1 MTMDA
6 LEDKPKPQLKMTE
19 CEQARSFPEL
29 RKEITTLVKSSAV
42 DMVTETIKQVNEGH
56 YAAMKYLFEMIGLFP
71 APPQEET
78 PPEDSL
84 ARMLLLR
91 LGLPDEPMPAGKVTQ
106 DREPDSAAHA
116 GDTVE

>member
-1 MTMDA
+1 MDA
-6 LEDKPKPQLKMTE
+6 PEDKSNPQLTMTE
-19 CEQARSFPEL
+19 CEQAKSFPEL

-71 APPQEET
+71 APSQEEA

-91 LGLPDEPMPAGKVTQ
+91 LGLPDEPVPAGKVTQ
-106 DREPDSAAHA
+106 NRKPDSAAHA

>member
-1 MTMDA
+1 MDA
-6 LEDKPKPQLKMTE
+6 SGDKINPQLKVTE

-42 DMVTETIKQVNEGH
+42 GMVTETIKQVNEGH

-78 PPEDSL
+78 APEDSL
-84 ARMLLLR
+84 ARMLLLQ
-91 LGLPDEPMPAGKVTQ
+91 LGLPDEPMPAAKVTQ
-106 DREPDSAAHA
+106 DRKLDSAAHA

>member
-1 MTMDA
+1 
-6 LEDKPKPQLKMTE
+6 MTE
-19 CEQARSFPEL
+19 CEQAKSFPEL

-42 DMVTETIKQVNEGH
+42 DMVTKTIEQVNEGH

-71 APPQEET
+71 APSQEET

-84 ARMLLLR
+84 ARTLLLR
-91 LGLPDEPMPAGKVTQ
+91 LGLQDELMPAAKVTQ
-106 DREPDSAAHA
+106 DRKPDSAAHA